1 MQLFHRPRRLRK
13 TDWSRRLVQENQ
25 LSSNDFIY
33 PVFLLEGSG
42 REETVSSMPGVSRL
56 SLDKL
61 MLVAEDCIKLGIPV
75 MALSPVIRAERITY
89 SYSRS
94 VAPLPSQVDTP

>member
-33 PVFLLEGSG
+33 PVFCL
-42 REETVSSMPGVSRL
+42 RAVAAKKPFHPCRA
-56 SLDKL
+56 
-61 MLVAEDCIKLGIPV
+61 LVAYLLIN
-75 MALSPVIRAERITY
+75 
-89 SYSRS
+89 
-94 VAPLPSQVDTP
+94 